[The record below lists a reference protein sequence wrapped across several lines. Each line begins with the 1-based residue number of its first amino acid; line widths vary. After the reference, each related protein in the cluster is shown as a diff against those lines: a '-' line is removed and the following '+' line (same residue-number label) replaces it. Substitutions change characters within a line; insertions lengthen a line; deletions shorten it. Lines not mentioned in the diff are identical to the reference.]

1 MRQYIKEFWKEI
13 VHKLNPI
20 YKNSGNFPPKN
31 NPLAILY
38 IYAGIILI
46 IATGHKFG
54 ESTVQQEI
62 FGD

>member
-1 MRQYIKEFWKEI
+1 M
-13 VHKLNPI
+13 HKLNPI

-38 IYAGIILI
+38 TIYAGIILI